1 MGGAAALAGAG
12 LVAVLVNG
20 EQLWVPAREARE
32 GEAPLKSLDAQQAQ
46 TMEAF
51 AEVLLPGA
59 AAAGVAHF
67 VDQHLALSP
76 AQTLLMI
83 RYLDVPPPFL
93 PFYAAGLAALDRL
106 ADRRH
111 GVSFARLDPAAA
123 EALVGEIIATDPE
136 GWDGPPAPFFSFIV
150 RADAVDVVYGTREG
164 FERLGI
170 PVMAHLE
177 PPSEW

>member
-32 GEAPLKSLDAQQAQ
+32 RKEPLKSLEAPQAQ
-46 TMEAF
+46 TLEAF

-76 AQTLLMI
+76 AETLLMI

-106 ADRRH
+106 ANSRH
-111 GVSFARLDPAAA
+111 RVRFAQLDPGAA
-123 EALVGEIIATDPE
+123 EAMVGEIIATNPE
-136 GWDGPPAPFFSFIV
+136 EWEGSPAPFFSFIV

-164 FERLGI
+164 FERLDI